1 MLNFITNEQMRK
13 ADEYTIKHLPIR
25 SIDLMEQACN
35 SFVKR
40 ITEDISVNEKI
51 TVCCGTGNNG
61 GDGLAI
67 ARLLRLKGYNNI
79 TVIILN
85 IFSSSS
91 PDFIVNKKRLN
102 QLKIPLFE
110 IKKANELP
118 NNLDIVIDAVL
129 GSGFQGNLKEP
140 LAEIITKIN
149 YHAKYIFSVD
159 CPSGLNIDSS
169 KIKKYQGIKA
179 DKTISFQR
187 PKLFFM
193 FPESIVSSKSYEFVF
208 IGLNED
214 FLQSLPSDY
223 FWIEEKDIIGKLKVR
238 QPFSH
243 KGIYGHLLIIGGMSN
258 TMGAAVLCAKSALFT
273 GVGLVTCCVPK
284 ENFSTLNISQPE
296 IMTLERENFN
306 EISLNKFNS
315 VAIGSGLGLTQNS
328 KEIVHKI
335 LNEKIPVVFDADAL
349 NIIAEENWLGKIPA
363 NSILTPHLKEF
374 DRLFGSSEDWF
385 ARLEKAR
392 CKAKELQ
399 CIIVLKNQY
408 TFICDTSGK
417 VLINSSGNPS
427 MAQAGM
433 GDVLTGCIA
442 SFLSQGYTPL
452 DAAILGCYI
461 HGKSGNELN
470 KVYEITSASMVATQI
485 SKILK
490 NLTNQKNINLR

>member
-1 MLNFITNEQMRK
+1 
-13 ADEYTIKHLPIR
+13 
-25 SIDLMEQACN
+25 
-35 SFVKR
+35 
-40 ITEDISVNEKI
+40 
-51 TVCCGTGNNG
+51 
-61 GDGLAI
+61 
-67 ARLLRLKGYNNI
+67 
-79 TVIILN
+79 
-85 IFSSSS
+85 
-91 PDFIVNKKRLN
+91 
-102 QLKIPLFE
+102 
-110 IKKANELP
+110 
-118 NNLDIVIDAVL
+118 
-129 GSGFQGNLKEP
+129 
-140 LAEIITKIN
+140 
-149 YHAKYIFSVD
+149 
-159 CPSGLNIDSS
+159 
-169 KIKKYQGIKA
+169 
-179 DKTISFQR
+179 FQR

-193 FPESIVSSKSYEFVF
+193 FPESIVSSKSYEFIF